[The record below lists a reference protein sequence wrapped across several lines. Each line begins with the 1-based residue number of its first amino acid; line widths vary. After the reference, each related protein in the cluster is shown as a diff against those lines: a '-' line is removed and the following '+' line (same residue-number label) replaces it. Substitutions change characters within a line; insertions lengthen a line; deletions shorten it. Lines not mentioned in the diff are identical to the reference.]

1 MTIATVL
8 AASFDTDLFLDQFV
22 LGLQDGSI
30 YASLAL
36 ALVIIYRTTGLLNFA
51 QGEMAMFS
59 TFVAWGLIEGGIPVG
74 LAVLM
79 TLVLSLLG
87 GMVIERALIRPVE
100 GSPEL
105 TLVTVTLGLF
115 ILVNGLARWIWGS
128 TNRGFPSLF
137 PDSTVSVG
145 GIGASVESLG
155 LVAVLLAVV
164 GLLYLIFQ
172 RTKLGLAM
180 RAAAVNPDASR
191 LVGVPV
197 GRMLMI
203 GWGMAAVCGALAGVL
218 VAPRLFLDP
227 GLMGPVIIYSFAAAT
242 LGGFDSPF
250 GAVLGGWIIGVA
262 EALAGG
268 YVGFIGQDL
277 KILVPLAVILTVLL
291 VRPHGLFGSPEVAR
305 A

>member
-1 MTIATVL
+1 MERFIETLIDGIAT
-8 AASFDTDLFLDQFV
+8 
-22 LGLQDGSI
+22 GSI
-30 YASLAL
+30 YGALAL
-36 ALVIIYRTTGLLNFA
+36 ALVLIYRSTGIVNFA

-59 TFVAWGLIEGGIPVG
+59 TFIAWGLVEAGIPVG
-74 LAVLM
+74 LAVLI
-79 TLVLSLLG
+79 TLVVSMAG
-87 GMVIERALIRPVE
+87 GMLIERALIRPVE
-100 GSPEL
+100 GSQEL

-137 PDSTVSVG
+137 PDDSVSVG
-145 GIGASVESLG
+145 GIGTSLESLG
-155 LVAVLLAVV
+155 LVAVLLGVV
-164 GLLYLIFQ
+164 GVLYLIFQ

-180 RAAAVNPDASR
+180 RAAAVDQGASR
-191 LVGVPV
+191 LVGIPV

-203 GWGMAAVCGALAGVL
+203 GWGLAAVCGALAGVL

-227 GLMGPVIIYSFAAAT
+227 NLMGPVIIYSFAAAT

-250 GAVLGGWIIGVA
+250 GAVLGGWIIGIA

-268 YVGFIGQDL
+268 YVDFIGQDL
-277 KILVPLAVILTVLL
+277 KILVPLIVILSVLL

>member
-1 MTIATVL
+1 VQRFIETLIDGIAT
-8 AASFDTDLFLDQFV
+8 
-22 LGLQDGSI
+22 GSI
-30 YASLAL
+30 YGALAL
-36 ALVIIYRTTGLLNFA
+36 ALVLIYRSTGIVNFA
-51 QGEMAMFS
+51 QGEFAMFS
-59 TFVAWGLIEGGIPVG
+59 TFIAWSLTEAGVALGFAILIT
-74 LAVLM
+74 LAVS
-79 TLVLSLLG
+79 LVG
-87 GMVIERALIRPVE
+87 GMVVERVLIRPVE
-100 GSPEL
+100 GGQEL

-128 TNRGFPSLF
+128 TNRGFPNLF
-137 PDSTVSVG
+137 PDGSVDVG
-145 GIGASVESLG
+145 GVGASYEALG
-155 LVAVLLAVV
+155 LLAVLLGVV
-164 GLLYLIFQ
+164 GVLWLIFQ
-172 RTKLGLAM
+172 HTKLGLAM
-180 RAAAVNPDASR
+180 RAAAVDPAASR

-197 GRMLMI
+197 GRMLML
-203 GWGMAAVCGALAGVL
+203 GWGLAAVCGALAGVL

-227 GLMGPVIIYSFAAAT
+227 SLMGPVIIYSFAAAT

-277 KILVPLAVILTVLL
+277 KILVPLAVILSVLL